1 LQRALQK
8 YLEEPL
14 AEEVLKGNLKEGNEL
29 KVDRK
34 EGSEDL
40 LITPVK
46 QKEAKEVKEKTKAP
60 KKQD

>member
-34 EGSEDL
+34 DGAEEL

-46 QKEAKEVKEKTKAP
+46 PKEVKEKTKTP
-60 KKQD
+60 KNQD